1 MLKLILILTLL
12 SQAAVAQKLTMDARR
27 KQILSIVQDE
37 LKEVSRLAKQENFR
51 SPDTLLRISELN
63 LEKGRLW
70 REIENQEYLS
80 IPSEQRRNLN
90 KKTYFKKSSRY
101 FDAANDA
108 AEVVVKRFPN
118 YKGLG
123 EVYYILAYNHKEL
136 GNDSQAQKYFKLA
149 DRKSSSSSKVALKSK
164 AALADY
170 YYNDRKY
177 KEAIPLYEA
186 SLNKTSEK
194 WWTKDAFNLAWCY
207 YRVRKYD
214 QAINLM
220 KDVHKKSASN
230 KYVDMRSQVERD
242 IGIFYV
248 DSGKMNEA
256 AKFYESLGINYTE
269 QFVKIASAITTQ
281 GRFSQAENL
290 LNQAAKNEKNRD
302 RKIEI
307 YLAQLDLF
315 DKYDKFDEHLE
326 VCEELLK
333 LHKTKSLNGD
343 QLKQLSYH
351 TNKKAAELQ
360 KVVASNV
367 YKRVPKVKRRKSNQA
382 IAYFE
387 IAAELD
393 PKSKAEKTFF
403 QGETAYAADRFYK
416 SIHYYVKSFD
426 LAKASNDSKIV
437 NQSLEGMLSS
447 LGQPSFSRKKSSEK
461 YYLPVYTR
469 YLSVDRKSDRAKSI
483 YVKLFNSQF
492 DSGDVP
498 SSEKTLVSFAEN
510 FPKDYKTQEGM
521 LAKIMEHYRNKKDY
535 GKVKAYVSDI
545 NDKKFRVSKK
555 YANALRA
562 LMTKIQIEGVQQ
574 SLQKGEKDVALKGYH
589 KIYEGDDSTPKAKV
603 NAAYNLSALYYELG
617 DSGRSYFWGT
627 TAVKEMDAS
636 DVVKFSDSYLSIA
649 AGLFLKQQFE
659 QSADLSYRVLNKL
672 CKENSSNKSIAFKN
686 AVFISLAN
694 GDLDKALEIKEY
706 GKSCLIPDAAISEVT
721 VELIKDLAKA
731 KKWEQF
737 ESQILDLER
746 NSRNYPEL
754 IKPYEDLRKV
764 YLSLGDT
771 NKAREIEAK
780 QDKFYKTAKA
790 QKLDIPVEALDLIA
804 YKMLEPLLERKQKLD
819 QISLSFPESEFNSA
833 VKSKLQILDQMTTQ
847 VNSIQKVGS
856 GKGIV
861 SAYKY
866 VIEAYESFG
875 ESLKAFSPEGK
886 SPEYVASFQK
896 AMSEVYNP
904 ILANARKQ
912 RFEIKKLITE
922 NKILSHSNIS
932 VLLPTQD
939 SYKKYLTKK
948 KTVLMERGGK
958 R

>member
-1 MLKLILILTLL
+1 MLKFILLL
-12 SQAAVAQKLTMDARR
+12 ALFVQTVAAQKLTMDARR
-27 KQILSIVQDE
+27 KQILNIVQDE

-80 IPSEQRRNLN
+80 IPSEQRRTLN
-90 KKTYFKKSSRY
+90 KKNYFKRSSRY

-108 AEVVVKRFPN
+108 AEVVVKRFPR
-118 YKGLG
+118 YKGIG

-149 DRKSSSSSKVALKSK
+149 AGKSSSSSKVGLKSK

-186 SLNKTSEK
+186 SLSKTSEK

-207 YRVRKYD
+207 YRLRKYD

-220 KDVHKKSASN
+220 KDVHKKSSSN
-230 KYVDMRSQVERD
+230 KYVDMKSQVERD

-269 QFVKIASAITTQ
+269 QFVKIASSIISQ

-290 LNQAAKNEKNRD
+290 LKQAAKNETNRD

-315 DKYDKFDEHLE
+315 DKYDKFDEHLN

-333 LHKTKSLNGD
+333 LHKTKSLNDD
-343 QLKQLSYH
+343 QLKSLIYH
-351 TNKKAAELQ
+351 ANKKAAELQ
-360 KVVASNV
+360 KVVASDV
-367 YKRVPKVKRRKSNQA
+367 YKRVPKVQRIKSNQA
-382 IAYFE
+382 IGYFE
-387 IAAELD
+387 IASELE
-393 PKSKAEKTFF
+393 PKLEAEKTFY
-403 QGETAYAADRFYK
+403 QGETAYAASRFYK
-416 SIHYYVKSFD
+416 SINYYVKAFD
-426 LAKASNDSKIV
+426 IAKASNDSKIM

-447 LGQPSFSRKKSSEK
+447 LGQPSFSKSKTSEK
-461 YYLPVYTR
+461 YYLPVYSR

-492 DSGDVP
+492 DTGDVP
-498 SSEKTLVSFAEN
+498 ASEKTLVDFSES

-521 LAKIMEHYRNKKDY
+521 LAKIMDYYRSKKNY
-535 GKVKAYVSDI
+535 AKVKSYVSDI
-545 NDKKFRVSKK
+545 NNNKFKVSKK

-574 SLQKGEKDVALKGYH
+574 SLQRGEKDVALKGYH
-589 KIYEGDDSTPKAKV
+589 QIYEGNDSTPKAKV

-617 DSGRSYFWGT
+617 DSDRSYFWGA
-627 TAVKEMDAS
+627 TAIKEMEAS

-649 AGLFLKQQFE
+649 AGLFLRQQFE
-659 QSADLSYRVLNKL
+659 QSADLSYQVLSKL
-672 CKENSSNKSIAFKN
+672 CKENSSNKSVAFKN

-706 GKSCLIPDAAISEVT
+706 GKSCLIPDASIAEVT
-721 VELIKDLAKA
+721 VELIKDLGKA

-737 ESQILDLER
+737 ESQIVELEK
-746 NSRNYPEL
+746 NSRNYPDL

-764 YLSLGDT
+764 YIGLGDT
-771 NKAREIEAK
+771 GKVREIEMK
-780 QDKFYKTAKA
+780 QDKFYKTAKS

-804 YKMLEPLLERKQKLD
+804 FKMLEPLQERRQKLD
-819 QISLSFPESEFNSA
+819 QITLRFPENEFNSA
-833 VKSKLQILDQMTTQ
+833 VKTKLQILDQMTTQ
-847 VNSIQKVGS
+847 VNTIQKTGS

-861 SAYKY
+861 SAYQY

-875 ESLKAFSPEGK
+875 ETLKSFSPEGK

-912 RFEIKKLITE
+912 RFEIKKLIAE
-922 NKILSHSNIS
+922 NKILSYSNYS
-932 VLLPTQD
+932 VLFSTQD
-939 SYKKYLTKK
+939 NFKRYRTSK
-948 KTVLMERGGK
+948 KTVLMDRGGK